1 MTIETLEALSVIATL
16 LGALGSILGAAN
28 LYVNINKSK
37 KNNAN
42 RNKIRNSNVNI
53 GDKYY
58 SGATVDQV
66 EKSINERMK
75 YEKEPYGV
83 SLDRLKE
90 LAPKLEKD
98 KRYFIPVVWA
108 GLKVEYEQLVANG
121 EVLKDVIYI
130 ITDEDW

>member
-1 MTIETLEALSVIATL
+1 MTTETLEALSVIATL

-28 LYVNINKSK
+28 LYVNINNSK

-42 RNKIRNSNVNI
+42 RNKFRNSNVDI

-66 EKSINERMK
+66 EKSINERIK
-75 YEKEPYGV
+75 YEKEPYGL

-90 LAPKLEKD
+90 LAPTLEKD
-98 KRYFIPVVWA
+98 KRYFIPVVWVGTQA
-108 GLKVEYEQLVANG
+108 EYEEIRKNG
-121 EVLKDVIYI
+121 KALNEVMYI
-130 ITDEDW
+130 TPNEN